1 MSDTNATILNEVNG
15 HRTTLF
21 QGNKGPKTGTW
32 DQTKQMA
39 CELNEAGFDIAFI
52 PEIEYGTCADSLIR
66 VGKIFRL
73 ADFKYCFTKKS
84 STLASESE
92 HGFKQA
98 ETVILKLEN
107 IDTGLFNEAID
118 YLVRNE
124 IPCGNILM
132 INKYGKTIELLKKEL
147 KTGIYKKAIKG
158 FL

>member
-1 MSDTNATILNEVNG
+1 
-15 HRTTLF
+15 
-21 QGNKGPKTGTW
+21 
-32 DQTKQMA
+32 MA
-39 CELNEAGFDIAFI
+39 CELNEAGFDVAFI
-52 PEIEYGTCADSLIR
+52 PEIENGTCADSLIR

-73 ADFKYCFTKKS
+73 ADFKYCITKKS
-84 STLASESE
+84 STLASELE

-98 ETVILKLEN
+98 DTIILKSEH

-124 IPCGNILM
+124 IPCGNILL

-147 KTGIYKKAIKG
+147 KTGIFKKAVKG